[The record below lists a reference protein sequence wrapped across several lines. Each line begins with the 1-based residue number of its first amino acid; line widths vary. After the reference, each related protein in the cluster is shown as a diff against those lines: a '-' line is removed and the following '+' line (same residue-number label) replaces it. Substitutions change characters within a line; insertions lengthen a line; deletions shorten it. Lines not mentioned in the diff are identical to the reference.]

1 MGNLE
6 GILIGLIVL
15 SSLAAGA
22 LSGSSAYDDAWKKD
36 CEQTGVHR
44 TSNGIYDC
52 MKRLDVLKVGGK

>member
-1 MGNLE
+1 MSNLE
-6 GILIGLIVL
+6 GILIGIIVF
-15 SSLAAGA
+15 SSLAVGA

-52 MKRLDVLKVGGK
+52 AKRPDVLRVGEK